1 MNSILILALAGVALP
16 GLAHAAEGDM
26 SCTNEPRSAW
36 MTPDAAEAK
45 IHDAGYPDVRAVKV
59 TGTCYEIFAFTR
71 KHGRADVYMNP
82 VTAEIV
88 RAEVED

>member
-1 MNSILILALAGVALP
+1 MKPLLVCALAAVALP
-16 GLAHAAEGDM
+16 GLAHAAEDDM

-36 MTPDAAEAK
+36 MTPDAATVR
-45 IHDAGYPDVRAVKV
+45 IHEAGYQEVRAIKV
-59 TGTCYEIFAFTR
+59 IGSCYEILAFTR

-88 RAEVED
+88 RAEVEN